1 MSPRTRKSKPIE
13 MIWQHPANS
22 RAVRL
27 RVDHTRNYLVAG
39 TDHIEIHVIAP
50 KKAVIPLTDTG
61 YRSHFIDGGQLKEAG
76 GVRRFVEQWL
86 ATESH
91 SKEWQKKE
99 LARQQGDLFQWAE
112 ANAET
117 GKRRRASRTNTRPA
131 SSRDGK
137 PSRRRKP
144 GPNPA

>member
-13 MIWQHPANS
+13 MIWQHPATGH
-22 RAVRL
+22 AVRL

-61 YRSHFIDGGQLKEAG
+61 YRSHFIDCEQLREAG

-86 ATESH
+86 MAESH
-91 SKEWQKKE
+91 SKEWQKKD

-112 ANAET
+112 AHAEV
-117 GKRRRASRTNTRPA
+117 GAKRASRTKKAAAAP
-131 SSRDGK
+131 G
-137 PSRRRKP
+137 RKP
-144 GPNPA
+144 GRNRDPG